1 MALTAAAGK
10 GAAPSHTYSFRNQL
24 TLWFG
29 GLSLVALLGG
39 GLYVGH
45 IATQEIASSGGE
57 SLYISARSAA
67 DLLATNLRER
77 DQEID
82 LLRQSPL
89 LLQGDL
95 SSDAVRQALDARKK
109 AHNEYAWIGVTTPEG
124 VITQATDG
132 VLVGEK
138 VSQRPWFKAALSGT
152 FVGDVHEA
160 VLLAKRLPNTR
171 PDQPLRF
178 IDFAAPIVDAQGQL
192 RGVLGAHAHWSWV
205 TDTVESVVT
214 GRTALRRAEVLI
226 ADKNGQILY
235 PFRYAGVLQL
245 PPQASAQV
253 HYASLAW
260 GDGQDYLT
268 TMVQVES
275 PGGADLG
282 WRVVLRQPAQVAQ
295 APVRALRNQLLLLG
309 LITAALCALLA
320 HRLASRVSRPLE
332 LLARAARQIERR
344 EGTPHY
350 PQGRHAA
357 EIDQLNQSFQSMT
370 QSLLQ
375 REQQLSQLNASLEG
389 LVAERTQALHRANL
403 ELESLAARDAL
414 TGLYNRRRFDD
425 TLQELFQRSQR
436 TGHRFALMVIDAD
449 HFKRVN
455 DTFGHP
461 AGDAVLQQL
470 AHLIAGNVRV
480 TDFVARYG
488 GEEFVVLLPEPQ
500 DEQDA
505 RLVAE
510 KLRAAVSAHDFGAIG
525 PITVSVGLSSSHAAD
540 AQASD
545 IVARADKALYEAK
558 QQGRNRTVIRHA
570 NVDLDTGAD

>member
-1 MALTAAAGK
+1 MGTEDSTT
-10 GAAPSHTYSFRNQL
+10 PRRSYSFRNQL

-29 GLSLVALLGG
+29 GLSLLALLSG

-57 SLYISARSAA
+57 SLYISARSAS

-77 DQEID
+77 EQEID

-89 LLQGDL
+89 FMQGDL
-95 SSDAVRQALDARKK
+95 SSDTVRQALDARKT
-109 AHNEYAWIGVTTPEG
+109 AHNEYAWIGVTDTQG
-124 VITQATDG
+124 LITQATDG
-132 VLVGEK
+132 VLVGET
-138 VSQRPWFKAALSGT
+138 VTQRPWFQAALSGS

-171 PDQPLRF
+171 PEQPLRF
-178 IDFAAPIVDAQGQL
+178 IDFAAPILDGQGRL

-226 ADKNGQILY
+226 ADKAGHILY
-235 PFRYAGVLQL
+235 PYRYAGALQL
-245 PPQASAQV
+245 PAQASATQQ
-253 HYASLAW
+253 YASLRW

-268 TMVQVES
+268 AMVLVES

-295 APVRALRNQLLLLG
+295 APAKALRNQLLLLG
-309 LITAALCALLA
+309 LITAALCALVA

-332 LLARAARQIERR
+332 LLAGAARAIERR
-344 EGTPHY
+344 EGTPRY
-350 PQGRHAA
+350 PQGGHAA

-375 REQQLSQLNASLEG
+375 REQQLSQLNASLED

-414 TGLYNRRRFDD
+414 TGLYNRRRLDD
-425 TLQELFQRSQR
+425 TLQQLFQRSLR

-505 RLVAE
+505 GLVAE
-510 KLRAAVSAHDFGAIG
+510 KLRAAISAHDFGAAG
-525 PITVSVGLSSSHAAD
+525 PITVSVGLSSSHPAD
-540 AQASD
+540 ASPSD
-545 IVARADKALYEAK
+545 IVARADSALYQAK
-558 QQGRNRTVIRHA
+558 QQGRNRTVTLQKA
-570 NVDLDTGAD
+570 TNTDTA